1 LEEFDLPRNDIQSY
15 EEELES
21 KILLKQ
27 RQLEA
32 IRKEIEA
39 KERETQ
45 LKERLMREESERL

>member
-32 IRKEIEA
+32 IRKEIEL

-45 LKERLMREESERL
+45 LKERLMREEKERL

>member
-1 LEEFDLPRNDIQSY
+1 MEEFDLPRNDIQSY

-32 IRKEIEA
+32 IRKEIEL

-45 LKERLMREESERL
+45 LKERLMREEKERL

>member
-1 LEEFDLPRNDIQSY
+1 MEEFDLPRNDIQSY